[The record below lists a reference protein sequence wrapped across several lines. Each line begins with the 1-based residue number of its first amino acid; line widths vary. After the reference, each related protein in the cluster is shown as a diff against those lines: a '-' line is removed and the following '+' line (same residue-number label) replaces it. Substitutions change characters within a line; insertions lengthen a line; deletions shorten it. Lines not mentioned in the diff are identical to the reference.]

1 VASERLSYH
10 VPVIAI
16 ASGKGGVGKTS
27 VAVAL
32 ARQLARSG
40 RRIGLVDADLYGPNV
55 PRMLGFRRDAQ
66 ATSVTLARWGRGSGT
81 ASLEAMELDGL
92 NVASAGFLMSG
103 SQGLAIGSAFG
114 DMLLS
119 RLVNDTDWGD
129 TEALVVDLPP
139 GTGEVQQSL
148 LGMAGRVAAILVVTP
163 AEISHLD
170 SSRALA
176 VLHMARVPVLGG
188 VENMAYLECPHCGGT
203 TELHTPAPQE
213 RTVWAQGVPRL
224 VRLPFRPDGAIEGAD
239 LVPVLSAVV
248 AHLDT

>member
-1 VASERLSYH
+1 M
-10 VPVIAI
+10 IAI

-40 RRIGLVDADLYGPNV
+40 RRIGLVDADLYGPDV
-55 PRMLGFRRDAQ
+55 PRMLDFRRDAP

-92 NVASAGFLMSG
+92 KVASAGFLMSG
-103 SQGLAIGSAFG
+103 SQGLAIGSTFG

-129 TEALVVDLPP
+129 TEALL
-139 GTGEVQQSL
+139 
-148 LGMAGRVAAILVVTP
+148 
-163 AEISHLD
+163 
-170 SSRALA
+170 
-176 VLHMARVPVLGG
+176 LHMARVPVLGG
-188 VENMAYLECPHCGGT
+188 VENMAHLECPHYGGT

-239 LVPVLSAVV
+239 LAPVLSAVV
-248 AHLDT
+248 AYLDA